1 MTLGCGRQP
10 TPSFFVL
17 FVVKKNLFP
26 TKYHAK
32 TPGKQLTLESGVTEE
47 SVRFL
52 SNQQELQG
60 ILTLPAGPFRGAVVF
75 SHGWSGNRCGPAGLL
90 TEAARIIAGEGY
102 AVLRFDF
109 AGRGESQGEGLQ
121 STLLSMA
128 DDLTAATQLMKTRTG
143 LRQILYLGLCSG
155 GNVVVGALKRLP
167 EARALILLSVYPFSD
182 GDTFSRDLNRF
193 LHFLKVYWYKAVRPQ
208 TWKRLVQGD
217 IRLGQVFRVLFSPL
231 LKRGANRQKEGQPEK
246 APASA
251 DFQARS
257 AKAATSESRLEKK
270 APPRSHL
277 KNLRQNVPVLM
288 LYGTADPDASA
299 AIKYFGD
306 FAIEQQLPVGIRH
319 IEGADHNFSSRLWRE
334 KILSEIRQF
343 LNNITTI

>member
-1 MTLGCGRQP
+1 MSKL
-10 TPSFFVL
+10 
-17 FVVKKNLFP
+17 
-26 TKYHAK
+26 
-32 TPGKQLTLESGVTEE
+32 LEKRLDLEGGITEE
-47 SVRFL
+47 PVSFL
-52 SNQQELQG
+52 SNQQELHG
-60 ILTLPAGPFRGAVVF
+60 VLTMPAGQLHGAVIC

-109 AGRGESQGEGLQ
+109 AGRGESQGEGLE

-128 DDLTAATQLMKTRTG
+128 DDLTAATQLIKSRTG
-143 LRQILYLGLCSG
+143 LKQILYLGLCSG

-167 EARALILLSVYPFSD
+167 EAKALILLSVYPFSD

-193 LHFLKVYWYKAVRPQ
+193 FHFLKVYWFKAVRPQ

-231 LKRGANRQKEGQPEK
+231 LKRGANRKKEGKPEK
-246 APASA
+246 APDAA

-257 AKAATSESRLEKK
+257 AKAAASESRLEKK
-270 APPRSHL
+270 EPPRSHL
-277 KNLRQNVPVLM
+277 KNLRQNLPVLM
-288 LYGTADPDASA
+288 LYGTADPDAAA

-306 FAIEQQLPVGIRH
+306 YALEQQLPVGIRH
-319 IEGADHNFSSRLWRE
+319 IEGADHNFSSAAWRE
-334 KILSEIRQF
+334 QLYTHIRPF
-343 LNNITTI
+343 LDNFAL

>member
-1 MTLGCGRQP
+1 MP
-10 TPSFFVL
+10 
-17 FVVKKNLFP
+17 NLLE
-26 TKYHAK
+26 
-32 TPGKQLTLESGVTEE
+32 KQLILESGITEE
-47 SVRFL
+47 PVSFL
-52 SNQQELQG
+52 SNQQKLQG
-60 ILTLPAGPFRGAVVF
+60 VLTMPAGQFRGVVVF

-90 TEAARIIAGEGY
+90 TETSRIIAGEGY

-128 DDLTAATQLMKTRTG
+128 DDLTAATQLIKARTG
-143 LRQILYLGLCSG
+143 LRQVLYLGLCSG

-167 EARALILLSVYPFSD
+167 EAKALILLSVYPFSD
-182 GDTFSRDLNRF
+182 GDAFSRDLNRF
-193 LHFLKVYWYKAVRPQ
+193 FHFLKVYWFKAIRLQ

-231 LKRGANRQKEGQPEK
+231 LKRGANRKKEGQPEK
-246 APASA
+246 APAAA

-277 KNLRQNVPVLM
+277 KNLRQNLPVLM
-288 LYGTADPDASA
+288 LYGTADPDAA
-299 AIKYFGD
+299 AAVKYFGD
-306 FAIEQQLPVGIRH
+306 YANEQQLPVGIRH
-319 IEGADHNFSSRLWRE
+319 IEGADHNFSSAAWR
-334 KILSEIRQF
+334 KQLYAQIRSF
-343 LNNITTI
+343 LDNLI